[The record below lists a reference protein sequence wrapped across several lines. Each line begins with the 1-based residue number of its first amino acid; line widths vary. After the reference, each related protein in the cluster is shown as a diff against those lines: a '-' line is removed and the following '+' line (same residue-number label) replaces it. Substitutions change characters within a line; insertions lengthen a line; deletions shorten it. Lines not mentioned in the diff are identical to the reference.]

1 MLEVTGRDGVKKS
14 LELTSQADAAT
25 IQGAVDE
32 VSSIG
37 YFAKRGGIINIST
50 NYNSTNTAE
59 VLTLEQA
66 IAKVPSKDRVLGFQ
80 GKFKTSEGWKSY
92 IFIGDSV
99 SDWSDISKWAELISS
114 AVLAQGLGDSAS
126 KAISQSAVTTEVTS
140 LNNLIG
146 YYEDELE
153 EIIDYSTTDGYYISA
168 GGEKTPVNDYIY
180 SSPIAVKANTLYI
193 LKCSAFESKIAVI
206 SECDINGDN
215 ISPVCISSNNREPDI
230 QNRAKTYYYIPR
242 TDGYIIISHIKDQ
255 NPVLYSV
262 LPSAIYGLISN
273 IQKILNKGIIN
284 NEVAIADSVE
294 ISKSYYDIIRYSGNI
309 RISSADY
316 RRTYLDYPQGGYY
329 PGAPTI
335 GTTYAGVVEP
345 FYNNSYYVACTKLEL
360 KEGDKITFKIKP
372 NVFGAANS
380 FIYTDK
386 DKKVVA
392 VINNDEVTAG
402 YEFTVP
408 CDGIAYINYPVI
420 SKKSSD
426 AVLFIVEYKEP
437 VNILSLLKLHD
448 SINEIRNEEIAA
460 INEKLKIKNLTKV
473 EAEIGVDSKYIGTSS
488 EGNKCYIDTLG
499 GYMITKPISILKG
512 EVILYKGDSYS
523 TNVSIFAETNDNGAT
538 YYSLLQ
544 CNLEKK
550 TNGSVFVYYV
560 APKDMNIA
568 VCCVKSNYAIYKG
581 LATDYFIR
589 DSYRINA
596 QLLKLS
602 DKITNNANRIDELS
616 NKENIAR
623 YIDLFNKVLFIGDSV
638 TDGHVIDHTNGVS
651 RVVRAMS
658 YPTKLNQLVPHL
670 EIINNAHAGESVQGW
685 NNNRFQTEFENV
697 KDGVDLT
704 IIELGWNQTGDY
716 AWQSDLESFNT
727 VFQSDV
733 KDHGDDFSSYN
744 TTNSVVG
751 NYCQLVKKIQN
762 STPNM
767 TIILVASFGWDQL
780 RSDFVKAIAE
790 WAGVCFI
797 DGHTNR
803 PDGGDNVHF
812 TPFGY
817 LNKAHLM
824 LNYINNALLEKEGY
838 VKMNIYKNNGLV

>member
-1 MLEVTGRDGVKKS
+1 MGKIKKLIENELIGGTQSTDVYPVTSVKAVYDENNER
-14 LELTSQADAAT
+14 LDHILNRR
-25 IQGAVDE
+25 GAV
-32 VSSIG
+32 
-37 YFAKRGGIINIST
+37 NIST
-50 NYNSTNTAE
+50 NYNSDHIAE

-80 GKFKTSEGWKSY
+80 GKFQTPKGWKSY
-92 IFIGDSV
+92 IFTGDSV
-99 SDWSDISKWAELISS
+99 SNWSDTSKWIELISS
-114 AVLAQGLGDSAS
+114 ADLAQGLGDSAS
-126 KAISQSAVTTEVTS
+126 KAISQSAVTTEVTL

-146 YYEDELE
+146 HYGDELE
-153 EIIDYSTTDGYYISA
+153 EITDYLTTDGYYINPR
-168 GGEKTPVNDYIY
+168 GEKTPINEYIY
-180 SSPIAVKANTLYI
+180 SNPIAVKANTLYI
-193 LKCSAFESKIAVI
+193 LKCAAFESNIAVI

-215 ISPVCISSNNREPDI
+215 ISPVCISSNNREPSV
-230 QNRAKTYYYIPR
+230 QNRTKTYYYIPR
-242 TDGYIIISHIKDQ
+242 TDGYIIVCYNKYISHA
-255 NPVLYSV
+255 LYSV

-273 IQKILNKGIIN
+273 IQKILNKDIIDK
-284 NEVAIADSVE
+284 EVAIADSVE
-294 ISKSYYDIIRYSGNI
+294 ISKNYYDIIRYSGNI
-309 RISSADY
+309 RINSSNY
-316 RRTYLDYPQGGYY
+316 RRTYLDYPRGGYY

-335 GTTYAGVVEP
+335 GTTYTGAVES
-345 FYNNSYYVACTKLEL
+345 FNDNSDYYVACTKLKL

-372 NVFGAANS
+372 NVFGSANS

-386 DKKVVA
+386 DKKVVT
-392 VINNDEVTAG
+392 VINNDKVTAG
-402 YEFTVP
+402 YEFTAP
-408 CDGIAYINYPVI
+408 CDGIAYINYPAI
-420 SKKSSD
+420 LKTSSD
-426 AVLFIVEYKEP
+426 AVLFIVEYKKP
-437 VNILSLLKLHD
+437 VNILSLLK
-448 SINEIRNEEIAA
+448 INEDIAV
-460 INEKLKIKNLTKV
+460 INEKLKIKNVTNV
-473 EAEIGVDSKYIGTSS
+473 EAEIGVDGKFISASS
-488 EGNKCYIDTLG
+488 EGGKCGIYTLG
-499 GYMITKPISILKG
+499 GYMITKPISISKG
-512 EVILYKGDSYS
+512 EVILYKGNSYS
-523 TNVSIFAETNDNGAT
+523 TNVSIFAETNDDGAT

-544 CNLEKK
+544 CNLEKN

-560 APKDMNIA
+560 APKNMNIA
-568 VCCVKSNYAIYKG
+568 VCCMKSDYAIYKG

-589 DSYRINA
+589 DAYRINA

-616 NKENIAR
+616 NKAR
-623 YIDLFNKVLFIGDSV
+623 YIDLFNKILFIGDSV

-670 EIINNAHAGESVQGW
+670 KIINNAHAGESVQGW

-704 IIELGWNQTGDY
+704 IIELGWNQTGNY

-797 DGHTNR
+797 DGHTNI

-824 LNYINNALLEKEGY
+824 LNYINDALLEKEEY
-838 VKMNIYKNNGLV
+838 VKMNIYKNNGLVG